1 MNDSDRIAVMIY
13 QLLMHYEVE
22 LDEKID
28 NCRHMLDQLPTPEMA
43 QRYCDAMQAREQ
55 FKDIAQRLRGVLDF
69 FRGDGV

>member
-1 MNDSDRIAVMIY
+1 MNDSDRIAVMMY

-22 LDEKID
+22 LDEKVD
-28 NCRHMLDQLPTPEMA
+28 NARRMLDQMPTPEMA
-43 QRYCDAMQAREQ
+43 QRYGDAMQAREQ

>member
-28 NCRHMLDQLPTPEMA
+28 NCRHNNTKYGSNQDTKQE
-43 QRYCDAMQAREQ
+43 
-55 FKDIAQRLRGVLDF
+55 
-69 FRGDGV
+69 